1 MTINLEFK
9 SKGVV
14 NMLKNQRTTP
24 YYQDT
29 NVDELLRAYPNQT
42 TRDMEVYM
50 YMLGY
55 INGKRMERVRRK
67 QKNEK

>member
-14 NMLKNQRTTP
+14 NMLKKQRTTP

-42 TRDMEVYM
+42 TREMAVYM

-55 INGKRMERVRRK
+55 INGKRAERVRRK
-67 QKNEK
+67 NEK